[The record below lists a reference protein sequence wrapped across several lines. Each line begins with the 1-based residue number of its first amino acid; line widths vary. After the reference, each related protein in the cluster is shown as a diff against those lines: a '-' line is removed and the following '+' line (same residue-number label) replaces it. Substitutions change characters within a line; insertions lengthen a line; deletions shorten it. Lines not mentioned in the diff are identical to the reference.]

1 MTTKQRVYLTAEA
14 VEAARQ
20 NPGFSVLLG
29 EGRYVSQSYLPRL
42 VAQIEEMDDGFEIG
56 WSVEATHRHVNPV
69 SGRISYTRLGR
80 VYLRWTKKAAAS

>member
-1 MTTKQRVYLTAEA
+1 MNKQRVYLTAEA

-56 WSVEATHRHVNPV
+56 WSVEATHRHTNPV

-80 VYLRWTKKAAAS
+80 VYLRWTKTAVTA